1 MMNHCKIQILKIY
14 IYSSST
20 IGKFKHWDHRGPEQ
34 KRIIF
39 FILGGPKPGLI
50 MPKKYYFAIGS
61 LKTIKNQKVLEAW
74 PPKSEVSKA
83 KWGFWGSKKCF
94 GSPKLKKW
102 FSQKNPKSVI
112 CQNIGGGQGSGPSQ
126 PDVVG
131 SLGSICTTISRNQEK
146 DKYDIWAVFILRIT
160 VNGPF
165 QINLK

>member
-1 MMNHCKIQILKIY
+1 MSNGFEVIDFKIGIFWKNYLKNCNPY
-14 IYSSST
+14 
-20 IGKFKHWDHRGPEQ
+20 
-34 KRIIF
+34 
-39 FILGGPKPGLI
+39 
-50 MPKKYYFAIGS
+50 
-61 LKTIKNQKVLEAW
+61 QKVLEVW

-94 GSPKLKKW
+94 GPPKLKKW

-131 SLGSICTTISRNQEK
+131 SLGSICPTISRNQEK